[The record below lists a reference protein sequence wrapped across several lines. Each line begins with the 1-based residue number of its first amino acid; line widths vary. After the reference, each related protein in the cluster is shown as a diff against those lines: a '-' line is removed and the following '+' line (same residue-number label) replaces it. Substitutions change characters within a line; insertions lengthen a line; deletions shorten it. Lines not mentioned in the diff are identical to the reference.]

1 VPTTHTS
8 DTDTGEPLIR
18 LVGVGRVF
26 PPRSRHAEPVHALDD
41 VDLDVAAGEVLG
53 VVGYS
58 GAGKSTLLRLVN
70 ALDRPTSGSVVV
82 AGREVSSLSER
93 DLREVRRDIG
103 MIFQQFNL
111 MSSRT
116 VWGNIAYPLQVAGV
130 PKAQQQA
137 RISELLHFV
146 GLADKAHAYV
156 EQLSGGQKQRVGIA
170 RALATSPRIL
180 LADEPTSALDPQTT
194 AEVLALLRRVNEELG
209 VTIVLITHE
218 MEVVRSL
225 AHRVA
230 VMEAG
235 RVVELGDTY
244 DVFAAPQHAATRR
257 FVSTLVEKGPQ
268 PRALERLGARHPG
281 RMVTLSFR
289 DGHAS
294 PADVFAAFIDRGVV
308 FELVHGGVEDVRGRT
323 FGHLT
328 FALTGDDGAVA
339 DALAHVAALVEV
351 TTPGRDAAQ
360 VVDGIVDGTTDGAT
374 EREEERWTA

>member
-1 VPTTHTS
+1 VTIHQ
-8 DTDTGEPLIR
+8 PLIR
-18 LVGVGRVF
+18 LADVSREF
-26 PPRSRHAEPVHALDD
+26 PSRSRQGSPVLALDH
-41 VDLDVAAGEVLG
+41 VDLDVAEGEIVG

-70 ALDRPTSGSVVV
+70 ALDRPTLGTVTV
-82 AGREVSSLSER
+82 AGREVSNLPER
-93 DLREVRRDIG
+93 ALREVRRDIG

-111 MSSRT
+111 FSSRT
-116 VWGNIAYPLQVAGV
+116 VWGNVAYPLHVAGV
-130 PKAQQQA
+130 PKSQHQA

-146 GLADKAHAYV
+146 GLADKAHSHV

-170 RALATSPRIL
+170 RALATDPRIL

-235 RVVELGDTY
+235 RMVELGDTY
-244 DVFAAPQHAATRR
+244 DVFARPRHPATQR
-257 FVSTLVEKGPQ
+257 FVSTLVEKGP
-268 PRALERLGARHPG
+268 PLRAMDRLRDRHAG
-281 RMVTLSFR
+281 RMATLSFR
-289 DGHAS
+289 EEEAS
-294 PADVFAAFIDRGVV
+294 PADVFAAFIERGVE

-328 FALTGDDGAVA
+328 FTVTGDDTAVA
-339 DALAHVAALVEV
+339 DALDHVATLVDVTQHGAL
-351 TTPGRDAAQ
+351 
-360 VVDGIVDGTTDGAT
+360 
-374 EREEERWTA
+374 EEAH

>member
-1 VPTTHTS
+1 VA
-8 DTDTGEPLIR
+8 DTAPLIR
-18 LVGVGRVF
+18 LADVSRVF
-26 PPRSRHAEPVHALDD
+26 PARSRRASAVHALDH
-41 VDLDVAAGEVLG
+41 VDLDVAEGEVLG

-58 GAGKSTLLRLVN
+58 GAGKSTLLRLLN
-70 ALDRPTSGSVVV
+70 ALDRPTSGTVNV
-82 AGREVSSLSER
+82 AGREVSGLSER
-93 DLREVRRDIG
+93 ALREVRQDIG

-111 MSSRT
+111 FSSRT

-130 PKAQQQA
+130 PRERHQA

-146 GLADKAHAYV
+146 GLADKAHAHV

-194 AEVLALLRRVNEELG
+194 SEVLSLLRRVNEELG

-218 MEVVRSL
+218 MDVVRTL

-235 RVVELGDTY
+235 RVVEHGDTY
-244 DVFAAPQHAATRR
+244 EVFARPQHPATRG
-257 FVSTLVEKGPQ
+257 FVATLVEKGPDA
-268 PRALERLGARHPG
+268 RAAARLRTRHAG
-281 RMVTLSFR
+281 RMVTLSFHE
-289 DGHAS
+289 DAS
-294 PADVFAAFIDRGVV
+294 PAEVFTAFTAHDVS

-328 FALTGDDGAVA
+328 FTLTGADHDVSSSLAQVA
-339 DALAHVAALVEV
+339 TLVEV
-351 TTPGRDAAQ
+351 TEHPG
-360 VVDGIVDGTTDGAT
+360 VTT
-374 EREEERWTA
+374 

>member
-1 VPTTHTS
+1 MPSHDFDAPV
-8 DTDTGEPLIR
+8 GEPLIR
-18 LVGVGRVF
+18 LAGVSRVF
-26 PPRSRHAEPVHALDD
+26 PSRSRHGAPVHALDS
-41 VDLDVAAGEVLG
+41 VDLDVAAGEVVG

-70 ALDRPTSGSVVV
+70 ALDRPTSGFVTV
-82 AGREVSSLSER
+82 AGRQVSHLPER

-111 MSSRT
+111 FTSRT

-130 PKAQQQA
+130 PKQQHQG

-146 GLADKAHAYV
+146 GLSDKAHTHV

-170 RALATSPRIL
+170 RALATEPRIL

-244 DVFAAPQHAATRR
+244 RVFAAPEHPATQR
-257 FVSTLVEKGPQ
+257 FVSTLVEKGPPPQ
-268 PRALERLGARHPG
+268 ALDRLRARHPG
-281 RMVTLSFR
+281 VMVTLSFR
-289 DGHAS
+289 DENAS
-294 PADVFAAFIDRGVV
+294 PADVFAAFIERGVV
-308 FELVHGGVEDVRGRT
+308 FELVHGGVEDVHGRT

-328 FALTGDDGAVA
+328 FALTGDDQAVR
-339 DALAHVAALVEV
+339 DALAHVSGLVEV
-351 TTPGRDAAQ
+351 TSPALTPDTAAS
-360 VVDGIVDGTTDGAT
+360 A
-374 EREEERWTA
+374 EEPRAWTA

>member
-1 VPTTHTS
+1 MGTAPMGTAPTGA
-8 DTDTGEPLIR
+8 DPMGAGPLIR
-18 LVGVGRVF
+18 LAGVTRSF
-26 PPRSRHAEPVHALDD
+26 PASTRQGAPVLALDD
-41 VDLDVAAGEVLG
+41 VDLEVAGGEVLG

-70 ALDRPTSGSVVV
+70 ALDRPTAGSVSV
-82 AGREVSSLSER
+82 AGHEVSSLPER
-93 DLREVRRDIG
+93 ALREVRRDIG

-111 MSSRT
+111 FASRT

-130 PKAQQQA
+130 PKEQHQT

-146 GLADKAHAYV
+146 GLADKAHNHV

-170 RALATSPRIL
+170 RALATNPRIL

-194 AEVLALLRRVNEELG
+194 SEVLALLRRVNEELG

-235 RVVELGDTY
+235 RVVESGATY
-244 DVFAAPQHAATRR
+244 DVFAAPQHPATRR
-257 FVSTLVEKGPQ
+257 FVSTLVEKGPP
-268 PRALERLGARHPG
+268 PRALERLRARHPG

-289 DGHAS
+289 DEEVS
-294 PADVFAAFIDRGVV
+294 PADVFAVFIERRVD

-328 FALTGDDGAVA
+328 FALTGDDAAVA
-339 DALAHVAALVEV
+339 DAVAHVATLVEV
-351 TTPGRDAAQ
+351 STPDHGPDH
-360 VVDGIVDGTTDGAT
+360 DDGT
-374 EREEERWTA
+374 R

>member
-1 VPTTHTS
+1 MPTTP
-8 DTDTGEPLIR
+8 DTRNTAAGEPLIR
-18 LVGVGRVF
+18 LTDVSRIF
-26 PPRSRHAEPVHALDD
+26 PARSRQGAPVRALDG
-41 VDLDVAAGEVLG
+41 VTLDVAAGEVLG

-70 ALDRPTSGSVVV
+70 ALDRPTSGSVTV
-82 AGREVSSLSER
+82 AGREVSRLTER

-111 MSSRT
+111 FASRT

-130 PKAQQQA
+130 PKQQHRE

-146 GLADKAHAYV
+146 GLADKAHAHV

-209 VTIVLITHE
+209 ITIMLITHE

-225 AHRVA
+225 AHRVG

-244 DVFAAPQHAATRR
+244 DVFATPQHPATQR

-268 PRALERLGARHPG
+268 PRALDRLRARHPG
-281 RMVTLSFR
+281 RMVTVSFR
-289 DGHAS
+289 DGQAS
-294 PADVFAAFIDRGVV
+294 PADVFAAFIERQVT

-328 FALTGDDGAVA
+328 LALTGDDTAVA
-339 DALAHVAALVEV
+339 EALAHVATLVEV
-351 TTPGRDAAQ
+351 STPATSATASGKDAS
-360 VVDGIVDGTTDGAT
+360 
-374 EREEERWTA
+374 

>member
-1 VPTTHTS
+1 MSTS
-8 DTDTGEPLIR
+8 NLTGEPLIR
-18 LVGVGRVF
+18 LAGVSRVF
-26 PPRSRHAEPVHALDD
+26 PPRTRHAEPVTALDA
-41 VDLDVAAGEVLG
+41 VDLDVAPGEVLG

-70 ALDRPTSGSVVV
+70 ALDRPTSGSVTV
-82 AGREVSSLSER
+82 AGREVSRLSER
-93 DLREVRRDIG
+93 DLRDVRRDIG

-111 MSSRT
+111 FASRT
-116 VWGNIAYPLQVAGV
+116 VWGNVAYPLQVAGV
-130 PKAQQQA
+130 PQEQHQA

-146 GLADKAHAYV
+146 GLADKAHAHV

-235 RVVELGDTY
+235 RVVELGSTY
-244 DVFAAPQHAATRR
+244 DVFAAPQHPATRR

-268 PRALERLGARHPG
+268 PQALERLRARHPG

-289 DGHAS
+289 DGDAS
-294 PADVFAAFIDRGVV
+294 PADVFAAFIERGVV

-328 FALTGDDGAVA
+328 FTLTGEERSVA
-339 DALAHVAALVEV
+339 DALAHVATLVEV
-351 TTPGRDAAQ
+351 TTPAAAADQGRHRDEDQDEDPAQ
-360 VVDGIVDGTTDGAT
+360 DQEGTPWNA
-374 EREEERWTA
+374 

>member
-1 VPTTHTS
+1 MTS
-8 DTDTGEPLIR
+8 TPLIR
-18 LVGVGRVF
+18 LSAVSRAF
-26 PPRSRHAEPVHALDD
+26 PARSRRGEPVHALDR
-41 VDLDVAAGEVLG
+41 VDLDVSAGEVLG

-70 ALDRPTSGSVVV
+70 ALDRPTSGTVTV

-111 MSSRT
+111 FGSRT

-130 PKAQQQA
+130 PKQQHRA

-146 GLADKAHAYV
+146 GLADKAHAHI

-194 AEVLALLRRVNEELG
+194 SEVLALLRRVNEELG

-235 RVVELGDTY
+235 RVVEIGDTY
-244 DVFAAPQHAATRR
+244 DVFADPQHPATQR
-257 FVSTLVEKGPQ
+257 FVSTLVEKGPP
-268 PRALERLGARHPG
+268 PRALERLRERHPG

-289 DGHAS
+289 DDQAS
-294 PADVFAAFIDRGVV
+294 PADVFAAFIERGVR
-308 FELVHGGVEDVRGRT
+308 FELVHGGVEDVHGRT

-328 FALTGDDGAVA
+328 FTLRGDEQAMSEALV
-339 DALAHVAALVEV
+339 HVATLVDV
-351 TTPGRDAAQ
+351 THPVEST
-360 VVDGIVDGTTDGAT
+360 AT
-374 EREEERWTA
+374 EAR

>member
-1 VPTTHTS
+1 MPTTPS
-8 DTDTGEPLIR
+8 TGTGTGTGAVTGPRAGDPLIR
-18 LVGVGRVF
+18 LADVSRVF
-26 PPRSRHAEPVHALDD
+26 PARSRGGTAVTALDH
-41 VDLDVAAGEVLG
+41 VDLDVHSGEVLG

-70 ALDRPTSGSVVV
+70 ALDRPTSGTVTV
-82 AGREVSSLSER
+82 AGREVSGLSER
-93 DLREVRRDIG
+93 ALRDVRRDIG

-111 MSSRT
+111 FGSRT
-116 VWGNIAYPLQVAGV
+116 VWGNIAYPLTVAGV
-130 PKAQQQA
+130 PKDQHRA

-146 GLADKAHAYV
+146 GLADKAHAHV

-170 RALATSPRIL
+170 RALATDPRIL

-194 AEVLALLRRVNEELG
+194 SEVLALLRRVNEELG
-209 VTIVLITHE
+209 VTVVLITHE

-244 DVFAAPQHAATRR
+244 DVFSAPQHPATQR
-257 FVSTLVEKGPQ
+257 FVSTLVEKGPE
-268 PRALERLGARHPG
+268 PRALDRLRDRHPG

-289 DGHAS
+289 DGDAS
-294 PADVFAAFIDRGVV
+294 PADVFAAFIERGVT

-328 FALTGDDGAVA
+328 FALTGDDAAVA
-339 DALAHVAALVEV
+339 DAVAHVATLVEL
-351 TTPGRDAAQ
+351 TTPEPR
-360 VVDGIVDGTTDGAT
+360 T
-374 EREEERWTA
+374 ETS

>member
-1 VPTTHTS
+1 MSRT
-8 DTDTGEPLIR
+8 
-18 LVGVGRVF
+18 F
-26 PPRSRHAEPVHALDD
+26 PAASRRGAPVHALDH
-41 VDLDVAAGEVLG
+41 VDLDVAEGEVLG

-70 ALDRPTSGSVVV
+70 ALDRPTSGTVTV

-93 DLREVRRDIG
+93 ALREVRRDIG

-111 MSSRT
+111 FSSRT

-130 PKAQQQA
+130 PREQHRA

-146 GLADKAHAYV
+146 GLADKAHTHV

-170 RALATSPRIL
+170 RALATNPRIL

-194 AEVLALLRRVNEELG
+194 SEVLALLRRVNEELG
-209 VTIVLITHE
+209 LTVVLITHE

-244 DVFAAPQHAATRR
+244 DVFASPQHPATQR
-257 FVSTLVEKGPQ
+257 FVSTLVEKGPP
-268 PRALERLGARHPG
+268 PRALEGLRERHPG

-289 DGHAS
+289 DEHAS
-294 PADVFAAFIDRGVV
+294 PADVFAAFIERSVA

-328 FALTGDDGAVA
+328 LTLTGDDAAVA
-339 DALAHVAALVEV
+339 GALAHVATLAEV
-351 TTPGRDAAQ
+351 TEPPARTGKEAS
-360 VVDGIVDGTTDGAT
+360 
-374 EREEERWTA
+374 

>member
-1 VPTTHTS
+1 MTGTS
-8 DTDTGEPLIR
+8 SAPLIR
-18 LVGVGRVF
+18 LSDVSRTF
-26 PPRSRHAEPVHALDD
+26 PAASRRGAPVHALDH
-41 VDLDVAAGEVLG
+41 VDLDVAEGEVLG

-70 ALDRPTSGSVVV
+70 ALDRPTSGTVTV

-93 DLREVRRDIG
+93 ALREVRRDIG

-111 MSSRT
+111 FSSRT

-130 PKAQQQA
+130 PREQHRA

-146 GLADKAHAYV
+146 GLADKAHTHV

-170 RALATSPRIL
+170 RALATNPRIL

-194 AEVLALLRRVNEELG
+194 SEVLALLRRVNEELELT
-209 VTIVLITHE
+209 VVLITHE

-244 DVFAAPQHAATRR
+244 DVFASPQHPATQR
-257 FVSTLVEKGPQ
+257 FVSTLVEKGPP
-268 PRALERLGARHPG
+268 PRALERLRERHPG

-289 DGHAS
+289 DEHAS
-294 PADVFAAFIDRGVV
+294 PADVFAAFIERSVA

-328 FALTGDDGAVA
+328 LTLTGDDAAVA
-339 DALAHVAALVEV
+339 GALAHVATLAEV
-351 TTPGRDAAQ
+351 TEPPARTGKEAS
-360 VVDGIVDGTTDGAT
+360 
-374 EREEERWTA
+374 

>member
-1 VPTTHTS
+1 
-8 DTDTGEPLIR
+8 
-18 LVGVGRVF
+18 
-26 PPRSRHAEPVHALDD
+26 
-41 VDLDVAAGEVLG
+41 
-53 VVGYS
+53 
-58 GAGKSTLLRLVN
+58 
-70 ALDRPTSGSVVV
+70 
-82 AGREVSSLSER
+82 
-93 DLREVRRDIG
+93 
-103 MIFQQFNL
+103 
-111 MSSRT
+111 

-130 PKAQQQA
+130 PREQHQS

-146 GLADKAHAYV
+146 GLADKAHAHV

-244 DVFAAPQHAATRR
+244 EVFVAPEHPATRR
-257 FVSTLVEKGPQ
+257 FVGTLIEKGPQ
-268 PRALERLGARHPG
+268 PRALERLRERHRG
-281 RMVTLSFR
+281 RIVTLSFR
-289 DGHAS
+289 DGDAS
-294 PADVFAAFIDRGVV
+294 PADVFAAFSSRDVL
-308 FELVHGGVEDVRGRT
+308 FELIHGGVEDVRGRT

-328 FALTGDDGAVA
+328 FALTGDEQAVRE
-339 DALAHVAALVEV
+339 ALIHVATLVEV
-351 TTPGRDAAQ
+351 TTPEAPAA
-360 VVDGIVDGTTDGAT
+360 GA
-374 EREEERWTA
+374 EEGSA

>member
-1 VPTTHTS
+1 MPTTTPS
-8 DTDTGEPLIR
+8 ATATGEPLIR
-18 LVGVGRVF
+18 LAGVGRVF
-26 PPRSRHAEPVHALDD
+26 PPRSRHAQPVLALED

-70 ALDRPTSGSVVV
+70 ALDRPTTGSVVV
-82 AGREVSSLSER
+82 AGREVSRLPER
-93 DLREVRRDIG
+93 ELREVRRDIG

-111 MSSRT
+111 FSSRT

-194 AEVLALLRRVNEELG
+194 AEVLALLRRVNDELG

-218 MEVVRSL
+218 MEVVRSP
-225 AHRVA
+225 RPPG
-230 VMEAG
+230 G
-235 RVVELGDTY
+235 RDGG
-244 DVFAAPQHAATRR
+244 R
-257 FVSTLVEKGPQ
+257 
-268 PRALERLGARHPG
+268 PG
-281 RMVTLSFR
+281 RR
-289 DGHAS
+289 A
-294 PADVFAAFIDRGVV
+294 R
-308 FELVHGGVEDVRGRT
+308 
-323 FGHLT
+323 
-328 FALTGDDGAVA
+328 
-339 DALAHVAALVEV
+339 
-351 TTPGRDAAQ
+351 
-360 VVDGIVDGTTDGAT
+360 
-374 EREEERWTA
+374 

>member
-1 VPTTHTS
+1 MAASPGS
-8 DTDTGEPLIR
+8 EPLIR
-18 LVGVGRVF
+18 LADVSRTF
-26 PPRSRHAEPVHALDD
+26 PARSRQGSPVIALDH
-41 VDLDVAAGEVLG
+41 VDLDVAQGEILG
-53 VVGYS
+53 IVGYS

-70 ALDRPTSGSVVV
+70 ALDRPTSGTVTV
-82 AGREVSSLSER
+82 AGREVSALSER
-93 DLREVRRDIG
+93 ALREVRREIG

-111 MSSRT
+111 FSSRT

-130 PKAQQQA
+130 GKDQHRA

-146 GLADKAHAYV
+146 GLADKAHAHV

-170 RALATSPRIL
+170 RALATSPRLL

-235 RVVELGDTY
+235 RIVEAGDTY
-244 DVFAAPQHAATRR
+244 DVFAAPAHPATKR
-257 FVSTLVEKGPQ
+257 FVSTLVEKGPAPQ
-268 PRALERLGARHPG
+268 ARERLRARHPG
-281 RMVTLSFR
+281 EMVTLSFR
-289 DGHAS
+289 DEDVS
-294 PADVFAAFIDRGVV
+294 PADVFAAFIERGVR

-328 FALTGDDGAVA
+328 FTVTGDDAAVA
-339 DALAHVAALVEV
+339 DALAHVGTLVEV
-351 TTPGRDAAQ
+351 TTHHQ
-360 VVDGIVDGTTDGAT
+360 EAT
-374 EREEERWTA
+374 R

>member
-1 VPTTHTS
+1 MSRT
-8 DTDTGEPLIR
+8 
-18 LVGVGRVF
+18 F
-26 PPRSRHAEPVHALDD
+26 PAASRRGAPVHALDH
-41 VDLDVAAGEVLG
+41 VDLDVAEGEVLG

-70 ALDRPTSGSVVV
+70 ALDRPTSGTVTV

-93 DLREVRRDIG
+93 ALREVRRDIG

-111 MSSRT
+111 FSSRT

-130 PKAQQQA
+130 PREQHRA

-146 GLADKAHAYV
+146 GLADKAHTHV

-170 RALATSPRIL
+170 RALATNPRIL

-194 AEVLALLRRVNEELG
+194 SEVLALLRRVNEELG
-209 VTIVLITHE
+209 LTVVLITHE

-244 DVFAAPQHAATRR
+244 DVFASPQHPATQR
-257 FVSTLVEKGPQ
+257 FVSTLVEKGPP
-268 PRALERLGARHPG
+268 PRALERLRERHPG

-289 DGHAS
+289 DEHAS
-294 PADVFAAFIDRGVV
+294 PADVFAAFIERSVA

-328 FALTGDDGAVA
+328 LTLTGDDAAVA
-339 DALAHVAALVEV
+339 GALAHVATLAEV
-351 TTPGRDAAQ
+351 TEAPARTGKEAS
-360 VVDGIVDGTTDGAT
+360 
-374 EREEERWTA
+374 

>member
-1 VPTTHTS
+1 VPTTSTR
-8 DTDTGEPLIR
+8 TGPTAEPLIR
-18 LVGVGRVF
+18 LSDVSRTF
-26 PPRSRHAEPVHALDD
+26 PATSRRGTPVHALDH
-41 VDLDVAAGEVLG
+41 VDLDVAQGEVLG

-70 ALDRPTSGSVVV
+70 ALDRPTSGSVSV
-82 AGREVSSLSER
+82 AGREVSALSER

-111 MSSRT
+111 FTSRT

-130 PKAQQQA
+130 PKDQHRA

-146 GLADKAHAYV
+146 GLADKAHTHV

-194 AEVLALLRRVNEELG
+194 SEVLALLRRVNEELG
-209 VTIVLITHE
+209 LTVVLITHE

-235 RVVELGDTY
+235 RVVEIGDTY
-244 DVFAAPQHAATRR
+244 DVFADPQHPATQR
-257 FVSTLVEKGPQ
+257 FVSTLVEKGPP
-268 PRALERLGARHPG
+268 PRALERLRERHPG

-289 DGHAS
+289 DEHAS
-294 PADVFAAFIDRGVV
+294 PADVFAAFIERGVP

-328 FALTGDDGAVA
+328 FALTGDDAAVA
-339 DALAHVAALVEV
+339 AALAHVATLAEV
-351 TTPGRDAAQ
+351 TETHP
-360 VVDGIVDGTTDGAT
+360 T
-374 EREEERWTA
+374 EAR

>member
-1 VPTTHTS
+1 MPTTT
-8 DTDTGEPLIR
+8 EPLIR
-18 LVGVGRVF
+18 LAGVS
-26 PPRSRHAEPVHALDD
+26 RSFAARTSQGSPVLALDG
-41 VDLDVAAGEVLG
+41 VDLDVAEGEVLG

-70 ALDRPTSGSVVV
+70 ALDRPTSGSVTV
-82 AGREVSSLSER
+82 AGREVSSLPER
-93 DLREVRRDIG
+93 ALREVRRDIG

-111 MSSRT
+111 FSSRT
-116 VWGNIAYPLQVAGV
+116 VWGNIAYPLQIAGV
-130 PKAQQQA
+130 PKAQHQA

-146 GLADKAHAYV
+146 GLGDKAHAHV

-170 RALATSPRIL
+170 RALATNPRIL

-194 AEVLALLRRVNEELG
+194 SEVLALLRRVNEELG

-235 RVVELGDTY
+235 RVVESGDTY
-244 DVFAAPQHAATRR
+244 DVFAAPRHTATRR
-257 FVSTLVEKGPQ
+257 FVSTLVEKGP
-268 PRALERLGARHPG
+268 PARALERLRARHRG

-289 DGHAS
+289 DDEAS
-294 PADVFAAFIDRGVV
+294 PADVFTAFIERQVN

-328 FALTGDDGAVA
+328 FTLTGDDAAVA
-339 DALAHVAALVEV
+339 DALAHVATLVEV
-351 TTPGRDAAQ
+351 TTPDQGEDPP
-360 VVDGIVDGTTDGAT
+360 
-374 EREEERWTA
+374 

>member
-1 VPTTHTS
+1 
-8 DTDTGEPLIR
+8 
-18 LVGVGRVF
+18 
-26 PPRSRHAEPVHALDD
+26 
-41 VDLDVAAGEVLG
+41 
-53 VVGYS
+53 
-58 GAGKSTLLRLVN
+58 
-70 ALDRPTSGSVVV
+70 
-82 AGREVSSLSER
+82 VSSLSER
-93 DLREVRRDIG
+93 ALREVRRDIG

-111 MSSRT
+111 FSSRT

-130 PKAQQQA
+130 PKGRQQA

-146 GLADKAHAYV
+146 GLADKAHAHV

-194 AEVLALLRRVNEELG
+194 SEVLALLRRVNEELG

-218 MEVVRSL
+218 MEVVRFL

-235 RVVELGDTY
+235 RIAESGDTY
-244 DVFAAPQHAATRR
+244 DVFSDPRHPATRR
-257 FVSTLVEKGPQ
+257 FVSTLVEKGPP
-268 PRALERLGARHPG
+268 PRAMERLRARHPG

-289 DGHAS
+289 DEEVS
-294 PADVFAAFIDRGVV
+294 PADVFSVFIERGVA

-328 FALTGDDGAVA
+328 FSLGGDHAAVE
-339 DALAHVAALVEV
+339 DAVQRVAALVEL
-351 TTPGRDAAQ
+351 TPHDDVPAAGPEQ
-360 VVDGIVDGTTDGAT
+360 
-374 EREEERWTA
+374 EEVR

>member
-1 VPTTHTS
+1 MAAAPS
-8 DTDTGEPLIR
+8 APLIR
-18 LVGVGRVF
+18 LSDVSRTF
-26 PPRSRHAEPVHALDD
+26 PARSRRGTPVHALDH
-41 VDLDVAAGEVLG
+41 VDLDVAEGEVLG

-70 ALDRPTSGSVVV
+70 ALDRPTSGRVTV
-82 AGREVSSLSER
+82 AGHEVSSMSER
-93 DLREVRRDIG
+93 ALREVRRDIG

-111 MSSRT
+111 FSSRT

-130 PKAQQQA
+130 PQAEHRA

-146 GLADKAHAYV
+146 GLADKAHAHV

-170 RALATSPRIL
+170 RALATEPRIL

-194 AEVLALLRRVNEELG
+194 AEVLGLLRRVNEELG
-209 VTIVLITHE
+209 LTVVLITHE

-225 AHRVA
+225 ADRVA

-235 RVVELGDTY
+235 RVVELGATY
-244 DVFAAPQHAATRR
+244 DVFASPQHPATQR
-257 FVSTLVEKGPQ
+257 FVSTLVEKGPP
-268 PRALERLGARHPG
+268 PRALERLRERHPG

-289 DGHAS
+289 DEHAS
-294 PADVFAAFIDRGVV
+294 PADVFAAFIERGVG

-328 FALTGDDGAVA
+328 FALTGDEQAVA
-339 DALAHVAALVEV
+339 DALGHAATLVE
-351 TTPGRDAAQ
+351 
-360 VVDGIVDGTTDGAT
+360 IT
-374 EREEERWTA
+374 EGGPS

>member
-1 VPTTHTS
+1 MLDTS
-8 DTDTGEPLIR
+8 STPLIR
-18 LVGVGRVF
+18 LADVSRTF
-26 PPRSRHAEPVHALDD
+26 PAASRRGAPVHALDH
-41 VDLDVAAGEVLG
+41 VDLDVAQGEVLG

-70 ALDRPTSGSVVV
+70 ALDRPTSGSVSV
-82 AGREVSSLSER
+82 AGREVSALSER

-111 MSSRT
+111 FSSRT

-130 PKAQQQA
+130 PKDQHRA

-146 GLADKAHAYV
+146 GLADKAHTHV

-194 AEVLALLRRVNEELG
+194 SEVLALLRRVNEELG
-209 VTIVLITHE
+209 LTVVLITHE

-230 VMEAG
+230 VMEGG
-235 RVVELGDTY
+235 RVVEIGDTY
-244 DVFAAPQHAATRR
+244 DVFADPQHPATQR
-257 FVSTLVEKGPQ
+257 FVSTLVEKGPP
-268 PRALERLGARHPG
+268 PRALERLRERHPG

-289 DGHAS
+289 DEHAS
-294 PADVFAAFIDRGVV
+294 PADVFAAFIERGVT

-328 FALTGDDGAVA
+328 FTLTGDDAAVGK
-339 DALAHVAALVEV
+339 ALAHVAMLAEV
-351 TTPGRDAAQ
+351 TEPHR
-360 VVDGIVDGTTDGAT
+360 T
-374 EREEERWTA
+374 EDR

>member
-1 VPTTHTS
+1 
-8 DTDTGEPLIR
+8 
-18 LVGVGRVF
+18 
-26 PPRSRHAEPVHALDD
+26 
-41 VDLDVAAGEVLG
+41 

-70 ALDRPTSGSVVV
+70 ALDRPTGGSVTV
-82 AGREVSSLSER
+82 AGREVSRLSER
-93 DLREVRRDIG
+93 DLGEVRRDIG

-111 MSSRT
+111 FSSRT
-116 VWGNIAYPLQVAGV
+116 VWGNVAYPLQVAGV
-130 PKAQQQA
+130 PKEQHRE

-146 GLADKAHAYV
+146 GLADKAHAHV

-209 VTIVLITHE
+209 VTVVLITHE

-235 RVVELGDTY
+235 RIVELGDTY
-244 DVFAAPQHAATRR
+244 DVFARPQHPATQR

-268 PRALERLGARHPG
+268 PRALERLRQRHRG

-289 DGHAS
+289 DEHAS
-294 PADVFAAFIDRGVV
+294 PADVFAAFIERGVT

-328 FALTGDDGAVA
+328 FTLTGDDDAVSE
-339 DALAHVAALVEV
+339 ALAYVATLVEV
-351 TTPGRDAAQ
+351 TTPAAAA
-360 VVDGIVDGTTDGAT
+360 TTSGED
-374 EREEERWTA
+374 RS

>member
-1 VPTTHTS
+1 MPSTTDS
-8 DTDTGEPLIR
+8 DDLRTAGPLIR
-18 LVGVGRVF
+18 LTDVARVF
-26 PPRSRHAEPVHALDD
+26 PARSRHGAPVRALDG
-41 VDLDVAAGEVLG
+41 VDLEVAAGEVLG
-53 VVGYS
+53 LVGYS
-58 GAGKSTLLRLVN
+58 GAGKSTVLRLVN

-82 AGREVSSLSER
+82 AGHEVSSLPER
-93 DLREVRRDIG
+93 ALREVRRDIG

-111 MSSRT
+111 FSSRT
-116 VWGNIAYPLQVAGV
+116 VWGNVAYPLQVAGV
-130 PKAQQQA
+130 PKDRHRG

-146 GLADKAHAYV
+146 GLADKAHAHV

-225 AHRVA
+225 AHRVG

-244 DVFAAPQHAATRR
+244 DVFAAPRHPATQR

-268 PRALERLGARHPG
+268 PRALDRLRARHPG

-294 PADVFAAFIDRGVV
+294 PADAFAAFIERGVT
-308 FELVHGGVEDVRGRT
+308 FELVHGGVEDVHGRT

-328 FALTGDDGAVA
+328 FTLTGDDHAVT
-339 DALAHVAALVEV
+339 DALTHVATLVEV
-351 TTPGRDAAQ
+351 TTPAPAPPI
-360 VVDGIVDGTTDGAT
+360 DGPT
-374 EREEERWTA
+374 REAS

>member
-1 VPTTHTS
+1 MHAATTEPTT
-8 DTDTGEPLIR
+8 GPVEPLIR
-18 LVGVGRVF
+18 LAGVSRAF
-26 PPRSRHAEPVHALDD
+26 PPRSRHGATVHALDG
-41 VDLDVAAGEVLG
+41 VDLDVATGEVLG

-58 GAGKSTLLRLVN
+58 GAGKSTLLRMIN
-70 ALDRPTSGSVVV
+70 ALDRPTSGVVSV
-82 AGREVSSLSER
+82 AGREVSGLSDR

-111 MSSRT
+111 FSSRT
-116 VWGNIAYPLQVAGV
+116 VWGNVAYPLQVAGV
-130 PKAQQQA
+130 PKEQHQA

-146 GLADKAHAYV
+146 GLADKAHAHI

-170 RALATSPRIL
+170 RALATDPRIL

-244 DVFAAPQHAATRR
+244 EVFASPRHPATRR
-257 FVSTLVEKGPQ
+257 FVSTLVEKGPP
-268 PRALERLGARHPG
+268 PRALERLRSRHAG

-289 DGHAS
+289 DEDVS
-294 PADVFAAFIDRGVV
+294 PADVFAAFIDRRVV

-328 FALTGDDGAVA
+328 FALTGEDHAVE
-339 DALAHVAALVEV
+339 DALAHVATLVEV
-351 TTPGRDAAQ
+351 TLPFADSSAYTAED
-360 VVDGIVDGTTDGAT
+360 
-374 EREEERWTA
+374 EEPARWTA

>member
-1 VPTTHTS
+1 MSRT
-8 DTDTGEPLIR
+8 
-18 LVGVGRVF
+18 F
-26 PPRSRHAEPVHALDD
+26 PAASRRGAPVHALDH
-41 VDLDVAAGEVLG
+41 VDLDVAEGEVLG

-70 ALDRPTSGSVVV
+70 ALDRPTSGTVTV

-93 DLREVRRDIG
+93 ALREVRRDIG

-111 MSSRT
+111 FSSRT

-130 PKAQQQA
+130 PREQHRA

-146 GLADKAHAYV
+146 GLADKAHTHV

-170 RALATSPRIL
+170 RALATNPRIL

-194 AEVLALLRRVNEELG
+194 SEVLALLRRVNEELG
-209 VTIVLITHE
+209 LTVVLITHE

-244 DVFAAPQHAATRR
+244 DVFASPQHPATQR
-257 FVSTLVEKGPQ
+257 FVSTLVEKGPP
-268 PRALERLGARHPG
+268 PRALERLRERHPG

-289 DGHAS
+289 DEHAS
-294 PADVFAAFIDRGVV
+294 PADVFAAFIERSVA

-328 FALTGDDGAVA
+328 LTLTGDDAAVA
-339 DALAHVAALVEV
+339 GALAHVATLAEV
-351 TTPGRDAAQ
+351 TEPPARTGKEAS
-360 VVDGIVDGTTDGAT
+360 
-374 EREEERWTA
+374 